1 MSQYKL
7 FYYFQDKYNCYL
19 DLSEKQSNIFSNS
32 DLMPNNI
39 NSLLFFQANQ
49 AF

>member
-7 FYYFQDKYNCYL
+7 FYYFQDKSNCYL
-19 DLSEKQSNIFSNS
+19 DFPKKQSNTFSNS

-39 NSLLFFQANQ
+39 SNLLFFQVN
-49 AF
+49 